1 MMKDFNGKG
10 SQHNS
15 KQGIQSKE
23 EIRAGN
29 GSGILRERR
38 GALWSHWLCFAQGS
52 WVQTVLRS
60 FLQLCGKQIDS
71 YQLIL
76 IVFSSSLL
84 CDVKFQTIS
93 CNSVD

>member
-1 MMKDFNGKG
+1 MITQKQKKTSINKMMKDFNGKG

-38 GALWSHWLCFAQGS
+38 GALWSH
-52 WVQTVLRS
+52 
-60 FLQLCGKQIDS
+60 
-71 YQLIL
+71 
-76 IVFSSSLL
+76 
-84 CDVKFQTIS
+84 
-93 CNSVD
+93 

>member
-1 MMKDFNGKG
+1 MITNSRLLANNNNNIRAVDNYTKTKKKTSINKMMKDFNGKG

-38 GALWSHWLCFAQGS
+38 GALWSH
-52 WVQTVLRS
+52 
-60 FLQLCGKQIDS
+60 
-71 YQLIL
+71 
-76 IVFSSSLL
+76 
-84 CDVKFQTIS
+84 
-93 CNSVD
+93 

>member
-15 KQGIQSKE
+15 KQGI
-23 EIRAGN
+23 
-29 GSGILRERR
+29 
-38 GALWSHWLCFAQGS
+38 
-52 WVQTVLRS
+52 S

>member
-1 MMKDFNGKG
+1 MKDFNGKG

-15 KQGIQSKE
+15 KQGI
-23 EIRAGN
+23 
-29 GSGILRERR
+29 
-38 GALWSHWLCFAQGS
+38 
-52 WVQTVLRS
+52 S